1 MDADKIIQLLDQ
13 ISQRVGPVGNHV
25 VELAI
30 RQVIAE
36 SAVGLIIGLIFLIPL
51 VLVGAVLFWFAF
63 SHEPQDNDDDSGGI
77 ALTFA
82 LFCVFLVVVGLLI
95 ESGNIVHL
103 LNPEWAAIEK
113 LAQLVPGR

>member
-36 SAVGLIIGLIFLIPL
+36 SAVGLIIGLIFLVPL
-51 VLVGAVLFWFAF
+51 VIIGAVLFWFAF
-63 SHEPQDNDDDSGGI
+63 THEPQNIDDDSDGAALAFGI
-77 ALTFA
+77 F
-82 LFCVFLVVVGLLI
+82 FGFLVVVILLI

-113 LAQLVPGR
+113 LAQLVPGN